1 MKGEYSMINRE
12 EYIEKLRKL
21 NELGDTEAGHA
32 LADDLLV
39 EILIKLGYQDI
50 VDEYESIDKWYA

>member
-1 MKGEYSMINRE
+1 MINRQ

-21 NELGDTEAGHA
+21 NELNNTETEHI

-50 VDEYESIDKWYA
+50 VDEYERINKWYS

>member
-1 MKGEYSMINRE
+1 MKGECGMINKQ

-21 NELGDTEAGHA
+21 NELNDTEAEHI

-50 VDEYESIDKWYA
+50 VDEYERINKWYS

>member
-1 MKGEYSMINRE
+1 MINRE

-21 NELGDTEAGHA
+21 NELDDAEAGHA
-32 LADDLLV
+32 EADDLLV

-50 VDEYESIDKWYA
+50 VDEYESINKWYA